1 MRNVIANA
9 RRTATAMLMKATSNV
24 ELARRIEGVQKRPFS
39 IAGFIRLLTNQ
50 TTMISAKTVGMLV
63 IAFVAGSFI
72 ASPELRAYAANT
84 VRSIDIVD
92 GEVKTADI
100 GNGQVTAPKIKD
112 GEVKAAEIATDA
124 VGAAELQGVTKLVFA
139 KCSVTISNSIPA
151 DSGIGGIACDAP
163 GASQGNS
170 AVATIDSGG
179 NGCMTVTKAVPGH
192 LGTADKVFYDLRNT
206 CSNAQTPGTLT
217 LGIIVFNK

>member
-1 MRNVIANA
+1 
-9 RRTATAMLMKATSNV
+9 MKATSMW
-24 ELARRIEGVQKRPFS
+24 LAIV
-39 IAGFIRLLTNQ
+39 A
-50 TTMISAKTVGMLV
+50 A
-63 IAFVAGSFI
+63 AFVAGSLI

-124 VGAAELQGVTKLVFA
+124 VGGAELQGVTKLIFA
-139 KCSVTISNSIPA
+139 ECSVTLSNPIPA
-151 DSGIGGIACDAP
+151 DSGISGIGCNAP

-179 NGCMTVTKAVPGH
+179 NGCMTVTKAVPGY

-206 CSNAQTPGTLT
+206 CPTAQTPGTLT
-217 LGIIVFNK
+217 VGIIVFNK